1 MRNIMNSTMTTES
14 RHESTVQPE
23 RSTHQENL
31 QPVRRVGMLDRAALH
46 LGVALIKWGRR
57 PGATPARERR
67 VNRAELALLHR
78 DRQYAL
84 ASLANEELA
93 IDYVSRLAPLR

>member
-1 MRNIMNSTMTTES
+1 MNTTLATER
-14 RHESTVQPE
+14 RHEPSVHEQHAHAQNGP
-23 RSTHQENL
+23 

-57 PGATPARERR
+57 PGATPVRERR

-78 DRQYAL
+78 DRQFAL
-84 ASLANEELA
+84 ASLASDELP

>member
-1 MRNIMNSTMTTES
+1 MNSTLATER
-14 RHESTVQPE
+14 RHDSSVHPGQ
-23 RSTHQENL
+23 S
-31 QPVRRVGMLDRAALH
+31 QPVRRVGIIDRAALH

-67 VNRAELALLHR
+67 VNRVELALLHR

-84 ASLANEELA
+84 ASLANDELSV
-93 IDYVSRLAPLR
+93 DYVSQLSPLR

>member
-1 MRNIMNSTMTTES
+1 MRNFMNTTLTIET
-14 RHESTVQPE
+14 RHEPSVHPE
-23 RSTHQENL
+23 QS
-31 QPVRRVGMLDRAALH
+31 PAVRRVGIIDRAALH

-57 PGATPARERR
+57 PGAPTRERR

-84 ASLANEELA
+84 ASLANDELP
-93 IDYVSRLAPLR
+93 IDYVSRLAPLH

>member
-1 MRNIMNSTMTTES
+1 MNTTLATER
-14 RHESTVQPE
+14 RHEPSVQQP
-23 RSTHQENL
+23 
-31 QPVRRVGMLDRAALH
+31 QPVRRVGLLDRAALH

-67 VNRAELALLHR
+67 INRAELALLHR
-78 DRQYAL
+78 DRQFAL
-84 ASLANEELA
+84 ASLANDELP

>member
-1 MRNIMNSTMTTES
+1 MNTTLTTET
-14 RHESTVQPE
+14 RHEPSVQLPQH
-23 RSTHQENL
+23 S
-31 QPVRRVGMLDRAALH
+31 QPVRRVGILDRAALH

-57 PGATPARERR
+57 PGSTPARERL

-84 ASLANEELA
+84 ASLANDELP